1 MTKAPI
7 RPAEGAGTA
16 ATIHVQ
22 QDLAERTLA
31 RLLTILGDGTDLGT
45 DMEDLPP
52 DPKNKS
58 LTVLRAAFTEAHCD
72 VTLWNVHWWDLA
84 GNSRIVADGD
94 IMIPYPSL
102 PDVGTVIQWQGRS
115 YYVASHRDTR

>member
-1 MTKAPI
+1 MSKAPV
-7 RPAEGAGTA
+7 RPAEGAGTT
-16 ATIHVQ
+16 ATVHVQ
-22 QDLAERTLA
+22 QDLATRTLQKLHDA
-31 RLLTILGDGTDLGT
+31 CNFQEYD
-45 DMEDLPP
+45 
-52 DPKNKS
+52 DPEALDIMQKA
-58 LTVLRAAFTEAHCD
+58 LVEAHCD

-115 YYVASHRDTR
+115 YYVASHRPSA